1 VSPRLAAAT
10 LGALAL
16 AASACAGAGDPP
28 LPPHTRTAYETFRA
42 GYPSLLEPNY
52 LPFMATPVRIESR
65 AGRLL
70 RRIARGLGI
79 AVARP
84 PEMLVFCRWNE
95 SEFPLAVYVEP
106 PVIPP
111 ELALDLAGRAPEDY
125 VAAVERAFR
134 LWESGLE
141 GLVRFERVA
150 EEGDAELVLRLTAE
164 SVDADDPDV
173 QVLGTTPLGG
183 ACSALG
189 GEPSEGRLAV
199 RFEVPELRVHVA
211 DDFSLLL
218 PDQVERIALHE
229 IGHALGMRTHSPI
242 PADLMY
248 PVVRDRLPRGELGT
262 EDVNSFVSLYS
273 LPNGTIY
280 RVLPDAPEPRGEPPV
295 PEGPPEVELA
305 PHVDARL
312 GYEIQL
318 PRGWTSLE
326 TGYGV
331 IAVDGVTWDYEAS
344 FQVIVRGFATIDDY
358 LERYHQVHLGSG
370 RIAEARTDRVA
381 GRPARRYRV
390 ERYDGRSEGVV
401 LVEGGD
407 GRVVVVLWDCPTRS
421 RDGFVPWFEASL
433 ATLELRAARS
443 PDREY
448 LRSRSEP

>member
-1 VSPRLAAAT
+1 VRPGAR
-10 LGALAL
+10 ALAGAIAL
-16 AASACAGAGDPP
+16 AFAACAGEGGDGPI
-28 LPPHTRTAYETFRA
+28 PPHTRRAYETFRA
-42 GYPSLLEPNY
+42 VHPTVLEPNY
-52 LPFMATPVRIESR
+52 LPFMATPVRLESR
-65 AGRLL
+65 ARRTL
-70 RRIARGLGI
+70 RRAAGALGI
-79 AVARP
+79 AMERP
-84 PEMLVFCRWNE
+84 PEILVFCRWNE
-95 SEFPLAVYVEP
+95 SDLPLAVYVEP
-106 PVIPP
+106 PDIPP
-111 ELALDLAGRAPEDY
+111 ELALDLTGREPEDY

-134 LWESGLE
+134 LWETGLE
-141 GLVRFERVA
+141 GLVRFARA
-150 EEGDAELVLRLTAE
+150 EAARDADLVLRLTAE
-164 SVDADDPDV
+164 PFDADDPEV

-183 ACSALG
+183 ACRAVG
-189 GEPSEGRLAV
+189 GDPASGGLDV
-199 RFEVPELRVHVA
+199 RFDVSELRVHVA
-211 DDFSLLL
+211 DEFSLLL

-295 PEGPPEVELA
+295 PEGPAEVELA

-344 FQVIVRGFATIDDY
+344 FQVVVRGFATIDDY

-401 LVEGGD
+401 LIEGGD